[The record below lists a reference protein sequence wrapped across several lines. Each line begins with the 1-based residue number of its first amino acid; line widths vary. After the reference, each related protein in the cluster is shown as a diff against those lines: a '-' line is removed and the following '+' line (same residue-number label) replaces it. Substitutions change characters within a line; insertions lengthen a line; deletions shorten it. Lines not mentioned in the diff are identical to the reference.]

1 MSENKSEANKD
12 FDGIMKDKVFSAIDD
27 IKKHFVYNPSDASET
42 SDTKEI
48 PSSKEN

>member
-12 FDGIMKDKVFSAIDD
+12 FDGIMKDKVFGAIDD
-27 IKKHFVYNPSDASET
+27 IKKHFVYNPSDTSEPET
-42 SDTKEI
+42 PEI